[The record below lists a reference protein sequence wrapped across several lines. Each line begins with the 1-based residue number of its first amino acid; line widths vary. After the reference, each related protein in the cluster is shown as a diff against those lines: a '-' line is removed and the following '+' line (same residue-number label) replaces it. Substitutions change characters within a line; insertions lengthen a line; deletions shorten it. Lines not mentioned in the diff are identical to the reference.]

1 MKITINENYFIKA
14 DTYNLSLIKTY
25 VGKDKDGN
33 DKESQKA
40 LGYFR
45 TVEQVIVFMAREQLL
60 NSHEE
65 LTIAEYIK
73 ALNQTIQAL
82 REVCQI

>member
-14 DTYNLSLIKTY
+14 DTYNLSLIQTY

-33 DKESQKA
+33 DKESQKT

-73 ALNQTIQAL
+73 ALNQTIQEL
-82 REVCQI
+82 KEVCQV